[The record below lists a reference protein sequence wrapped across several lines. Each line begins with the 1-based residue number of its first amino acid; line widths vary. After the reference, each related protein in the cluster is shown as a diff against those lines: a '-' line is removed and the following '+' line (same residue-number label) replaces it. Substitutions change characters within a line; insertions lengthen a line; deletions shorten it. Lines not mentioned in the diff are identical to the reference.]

1 MEILKE
7 PDAGKIVVDNVS
19 MPHPLES
26 NGMKHRRLRIGCRLG
41 LIQWGTKGT
50 VELNWKLLEGTVCSV
65 NVAEKSLGGRT
76 VVTVDDYQLNA
87 VTA

>member
-1 MEILKE
+1 
-7 PDAGKIVVDNVS
+7 
-19 MPHPLES
+19 
-26 NGMKHRRLRIGCRLG
+26 
-41 LIQWGTKGT
+41 
-50 VELNWKLLEGTVCSV
+50 LEGTVCSV